1 MTLHI
6 LWVIVWRMKD
16 INKIKELL
24 TQASNL
30 MFENIDNAH
39 NIDLEHMS
47 QTIDHMIDDL
57 VEIEDFETYED

>member
-1 MTLHI
+1 
-6 LWVIVWRMKD
+6 MKSID
-16 INKIKELL
+16 KIKELL

-47 QTIDHMIDDL
+47 QRLDTMIDDL
-57 VEIEDFETYED
+57 VEIGDFVKYED